1 MAENEADAIPQG
13 SLAAQAPTL
22 AQLKGRLVMAIG
34 LAAGVSIMGAWIGFL
49 LWGTVHLIGDYL

>member
-22 AQLKGRLVMAIG
+22 AQLEGRLIMVLG
-34 LAAGVSIMGAWIGFL
+34 LAACVSVTGAWIGFL
-49 LWGTVHLIGDYL
+49 LWGTVRLIGDYL